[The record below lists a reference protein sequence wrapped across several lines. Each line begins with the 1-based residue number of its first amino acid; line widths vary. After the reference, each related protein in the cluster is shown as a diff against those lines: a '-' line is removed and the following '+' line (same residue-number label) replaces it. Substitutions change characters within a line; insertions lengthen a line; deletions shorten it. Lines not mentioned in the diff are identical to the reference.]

1 MILYHGS
8 NIEVTAPRIFIT
20 NRALDFGSGFYTTS
34 DFKQAES
41 WAQLTSHRRNDGSPT
56 VSIFEFD
63 KITAEKNL
71 KVRIFESA
79 NKDWLNFVA
88 SNRKRNYIGEKFDI
102 FIGPVANDNTMPVIS
117 DFMLGNI
124 DENTALI
131 LLKPQKL
138 TDQYAFLTKKGLSF
152 LKFMEVKYYD

>member
-8 NIEVTAPRIFIT
+8 NIEVTASRIFIT
-20 NRALDFGSGFYTTS
+20 NRTLDFGSGFYTTS
-34 DFKQAES
+34 DFKQAER

-88 SNRKRNYIGEKFDI
+88 SNRKRNYGYSQFVVGKCQHLFH
-102 FIGPVANDNTMPVIS
+102 S
-117 DFMLGNI
+117 
-124 DENTALI
+124 
-131 LLKPQKL
+131 LLDSKPL
-138 TDQYAFLTKKGLSF
+138 
-152 LKFMEVKYYD
+152 

>member
-1 MILYHGS
+1 M
-8 NIEVTAPRIFIT
+8 T
-20 NRALDFGSGFYTTS
+20 
-34 DFKQAES
+34 
-41 WAQLTSHRRNDGSPT
+41 
-56 VSIFEFD
+56 IFEFD